1 MRRIR
6 TSAAPASAGRDIGR
20 IVGLVVVF
28 YLAWVGFSLGVQH
41 LPAPAMLRE
50 LLPLLTLGLH
60 LGFAA
65 LALALFHRT
74 FSRIFKA
81 HPRLRLAL
89 IAFCVLVALALYGGS
104 RWLVLSPSVFVDLF
118 GTANLL
124 LLAMVVGSWMTTALS
139 RPAELVPV
147 CLVMSLVDIFS
158 VSRGPSRFIAGRIE
172 EFYLKGREGLP
183 PVGDFLLIKMT
194 LPGGTAAFPVF
205 GVSDWIIVAFLALA
219 AARFEYNDNLLGPGL
234 ATLGETKRPAL
245 YFPLPAAALLL
256 AVLLAQFTGIFLP
269 ALPFISVLFLAFLF
283 VRYPASRQLL
293 RTDWMLV
300 LTAFGVMAALMLLP
314 PR

>member
-6 TSAAPASAGRDIGR
+6 TSAAPAPAGRDIGR

-28 YLAWVGFSLGVQH
+28 YLSWVGFSLGVQH

-50 LLPLLTLGLH
+50 LLSLLTLGLH

-104 RWLVLSPSVFVDLF
+104 RWLALPPSVFVDLF

-219 AARFEYNDNLLGPGL
+219 AA
-234 ATLGETKRPAL
+234 
-245 YFPLPAAALLL
+245 LLL
-256 AVLLAQFTGIFLP
+256 AVLLAQFTGVFLP